1 MPRPSSSRVLG
12 VVKVCS
18 YVYPLSNNHGSQGG
32 SDASGYTN
40 YPPRIWP
47 TENFATSRPRWGFGA
62 INHAHAAHTNLQDHA
77 VMQDATGN
85 HQASR
90 GHQVCLSSPEGNAF
104 RKADRAI
111 LQRRHYTELAA
122 KRNYSVPAVPQRA
135 ALQKINQACP
145 MQLFQLLC
153 TSCAPRQS
161 HRMKPDGTGV
171 KSALWKG
178 ATESKE
184 RAQNQTH

>member
-122 KRNYSVPAVPQRA
+122 KRKTGRRITVPLQSPWPPP
-135 ALQKINQACP
+135 LQKLPKYVSGQPPA
-145 MQLFQLLC
+145 L
-153 TSCAPRQS
+153 CAPVVHQGSR
-161 HRMKPDGTGV
+161 TG
-171 KSALWKG
+171 
-178 ATESKE
+178 
-184 RAQNQTH
+184 